1 MIFVVLEAMSKRLS
15 FSLSRLQEC
24 KAVLNRVIDEVVE
37 MERQRKREEAKNRPK
52 KSRTEYWR
60 QYRLKRKF
68 KRMQDDELNKRAD
81 LWCREINKRRD
92 NIRSMVNREIQRHIS
107 ESAVSKV
114 VNERVRLGW
123 TMPSSK
129 INFFAFTIFGYYM
142 LILF

>member
-1 MIFVVLEAMSKRLS
+1 MGVVGLCLVHSHL
-15 FSLSRLQEC
+15 LPISRLQEC
-24 KAVLNRVIDEVVE
+24 KAVLNRVVDEVVE
-37 MERQRKREEAKNRPK
+37 LERQRKREEAKNRPK

-81 LWCREINKRRD
+81 QWCREINKRRD

-107 ESAVSKV
+107 ESAVNKV

-123 TMPSSK
+123 TTPSSK
-129 INFFAFTIFGYYM
+129 
-142 LILF
+142 